1 MLTPEQNQRLTQVG
15 PGTPMGELMR
25 RYWQPVAA
33 EAELMNQPTKRVRI
47 LGEDLTL
54 YKDGSGT
61 YGLIGQRCPHRLVN
75 MAAGIPEQHGLRCIY
90 HGWLF
95 DETGACLETPAEPP
109 ASAFKD
115 KVRISA
121 YPVEV
126 MGGLVWGYLGPQ
138 PAPLLPR
145 WDLFVWENVYR
156 QIGQTVLPANWLQC
170 QENSAD
176 SWHAH
181 FTHGLYATYLL
192 KLRQQRGE
200 VIPEAERE
208 AVKVFLNPDA
218 RHAYER
224 YEYGMLKRRMR
235 QGDSE
240 QVHGWR
246 VGHPMLFPNYVRI
259 GKKGWFAFQ
268 MRVPMD
274 DTHTWHLQ
282 YEVAR
287 PGEGITVPP
296 QDVVPLFDVPLMEH
310 PDYIL
315 GQDFVAWHEQGPIT
329 DRSQEMLGRSDEGV
343 ILLRRMLEEQ
353 MRVVEEGGDPINT
366 FRDPASNQCIELP
379 TEDYGGME
387 TYRDGAFSYYDTG
400 HYGMI
405 GEIEGLFQQAKSAA
419 KARNGG

>member
-1 MLTPEQNQRLTQVG
+1 VLTPEQNQRLTQVG

-25 RYWQPVAA
+25 RYWHPVAA
-33 EAELMNQPTKRVRI
+33 EAELVDRPTKRVRI

-75 MAAGIPEQHGLRCIY
+75 MAVGIPEQHGLRCVY

-109 ASAFKD
+109 ASAFKE
-115 KVRISA
+115 KVRIRA

-126 MGGLVWGYLGPQ
+126 LGGLVWAYLGPQ

-145 WDLFVWENVYR
+145 WDLFVWDNVYR

-181 FTHGLYATYLL
+181 FTHGHYATYLL
-192 KLRQQRGE
+192 KLREQRGE

-208 AVKVFLNPDA
+208 AVKVFMNPDA

-224 YEYGMLKRRMR
+224 YEYGMLKRRIR

-240 QVHGWR
+240 QVHGWK

-259 GKKGWFAFQ
+259 GKKGWYAFQ
-268 MRVPMD
+268 MRVPID
-274 DTHTWHLQ
+274 DTHTWHLH

-296 QDVVPLFDVPLMEH
+296 QEVVPLFDVPLMAE
-310 PDYIL
+310 PDFIL
-315 GQDFVAWHEQGPIT
+315 GQDFVAWHEQGAIT
-329 DRSQEMLGRSDEGV
+329 DRSQEMLGVSDEGV

-366 FRDPASNQCIELP
+366 FRDRAANACIELP

-387 TYRDGAFSYYDTG
+387 TYRDGAFAFYDTG

-405 GEIEGLFQQAKSAA
+405 EEIEGLFQEAKAAA
-419 KARNGG
+419 KGRRGG